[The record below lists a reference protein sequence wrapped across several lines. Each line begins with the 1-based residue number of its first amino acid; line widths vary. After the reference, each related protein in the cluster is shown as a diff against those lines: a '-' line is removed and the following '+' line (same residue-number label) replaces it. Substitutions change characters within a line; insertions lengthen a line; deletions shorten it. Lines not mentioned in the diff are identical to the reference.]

1 VDAKSHT
8 LTIWGTG
15 GHAISVLETALASG
29 FTDIVFSD
37 QFPSVSEFEGYPLLT
52 LDQLKN
58 KNVPPLVVTALG
70 DNSTRQLVSANLE
83 NALGR
88 LSFATLVHPSA
99 VVASSASLG
108 PGTVVL
114 QGAIVGAKSRIG
126 EHCIVNTGASLD
138 HESTMGDFSSL
149 APGVVTGGRVA
160 IGERS
165 AIGMGAAIR
174 HGVRIG
180 QDTVVGSTSYVH
192 EDLPSQV
199 VAYGTPARVVRPR
212 NGDDPYLS

>member
-1 VDAKSHT
+1 MTANSGSIA
-8 LTIWGTG
+8 IWGTG
-15 GHAISVLETALASG
+15 GHATSILEAVLANH
-29 FTDIVFSD
+29 IRNVVFVD
-37 QFPSVSEFEGYPLLT
+37 QGVSTTNFEGFP
-52 LDQLKN
+52 
-58 KNVPPLVVTALG
+58 VVQVDELRNGKIRYNFVFAIG
-70 DNSTRQLVSANLE
+70 DNFARQLTWKEVT
-83 NALGR
+83 R
-88 LSFATLVHPSA
+88 LLPDMTPATVIHPSA

-114 QGAIVGAKSRIG
+114 QGALIGAKSRIG
-126 EHCIVNTGASLD
+126 DHCIVNTGASLD
-138 HESTMGDFSSL
+138 HESSMGDFSSL

-165 AIGMGAAIR
+165 AIGIGAAIR

-180 QDTVVGSTSYVH
+180 QDTVVGSASYVH
-192 EDLPSQV
+192 EDLPNHV